1 MHLGFA
7 TGEVNLQGT
16 QEPPH
21 MLLIDVAR
29 FGRNQSQSSART
41 RLAANAAKP
50 SETVSTLYFGDG
62 ARSRFVAQPAK
73 PSPLKRPPHRL
84 TVRGHRANRGCNR
97 PRRATL
103 GSQQNNPGSNTSR
116 CSVVGA
122 RAEPQAPS
130 TDFAALGIIPWLHHE
145 ISLRRN
151 WVLVPL

>member
-1 MHLGFA
+1 
-7 TGEVNLQGT
+7 
-16 QEPPH
+16 

-50 SETVSTLYFGDG
+50 SETVSTLYFGDR

-84 TVRGHRANRGCNR
+84 TVRCIVPIVGAIDRVERPSAANKMIRAR
-97 PRRATL
+97 
-103 GSQQNNPGSNTSR
+103 NTSR

-122 RAEPQAPS
+122 RTEPQAPS